1 MNIQIDMNMKI
12 YKLVHATTN
21 TDIKFYYNNGK
32 KRKGRLRLKKKKS
45 ETKHL
50 STG

>member
-32 KRKGRLRLKKKKS
+32 KTEKVG
-45 ETKHL
+45 
-50 STG
+50 